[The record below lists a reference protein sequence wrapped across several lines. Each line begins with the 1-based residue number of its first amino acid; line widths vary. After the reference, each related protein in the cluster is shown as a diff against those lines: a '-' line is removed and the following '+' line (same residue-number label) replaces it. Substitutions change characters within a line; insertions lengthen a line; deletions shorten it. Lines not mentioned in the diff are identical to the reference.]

1 MATLMSEE
9 IKKVISTK
17 DLVVR
22 FGDITALDSF
32 SVDVPKGVVGLLG
45 PNGAGKTTF
54 IKVLLG
60 LVEPDRG
67 DIFVKGMDDRADL
80 TRLRDIVGYMPENEC
95 LIGGKNAFELVSLM
109 GKISGMESK
118 DAVQRGHAV
127 LDFVGL
133 GEERYRKISSYST
146 GMKQRVKLAQ
156 AIVHDPQILF
166 LDEPTNGMDPE
177 GKEEMLGLIEKI
189 GKTGKT
195 LLVCSHLLH
204 EVEQVAEHV
213 IIINEGRLL
222 RQGYLKSILKGKKG
236 KVQIKVRGDPEAM
249 DRFLKMLEK
258 DHNIIN
264 KINEAGQL
272 SIIISGVNKSST
284 IFKMAET
291 YGVHIRSYRP
301 HTLSL
306 EDVFLEAF
314 EGVG

>member
-1 MATLMSEE
+1 MS
-9 IKKVISTK
+9 KKRTSKVISTK

-22 FGDITALDSF
+22 FGDVTALDSF
-32 SVDVPKGVVGLLG
+32 SVDVPRGVVGLLG

-67 DIFVKGMDDRADL
+67 DIFIKGMDDGADL
-80 TRLRDIVGYMPENEC
+80 RRLRDIVGYMPEDEC
-95 LIGGKNAFELVSLM
+95 LIGRKNAFELVSLM

-146 GMKQRVKLAQ
+146 GMRQRVKLAQ
-156 AIVHDPQILF
+156 AIVHDPEILF

-177 GKEEMLGLIEKI
+177 GKEEMLDLIEKI
-189 GKTGKT
+189 GRTGKT

-204 EVEQVAEHV
+204 EVEEVAEHV
-213 IIINEGRLL
+213 VIINEGRLL
-222 RQGYLKSILKGKKG
+222 RQGNMGNILKGKEG
-236 KVQIKVRGDPEAM
+236 KVQIKVRGEQEAT

-258 DHNIIN
+258 DHNILN

-272 SIIISGVNKSST
+272 SIIIGEIEKSSK
-284 IFKMAET
+284 IFKIAET
-291 YGVHIRSYRP
+291 SGVHIRSYRP

-314 EGVG
+314 EGVK